1 MVDGVLVLD
10 PEGVVRYSNG
20 RALATLGGTMP
31 TMVGRRLVESI
42 VPAERQSEVAAAMR
56 GLLAGPQTS
65 DEWYFLEVQIQRN
78 DGCFVWVDLRIG
90 RIPFDQCDWLV
101 AIVRDIDHQKRGEM
115 ALARAATTDELS
127 GLANR
132 RAFQHA
138 LEQHV
143 DQPIVVAFVDVDYFK
158 SINDRFGHLEG
169 DRAIRFVAQRLAE
182 TLPDAICVARLGG
195 DEFGV
200 VLRMDG
206 DLQTVVKRMEE
217 VRTQF
222 ATTPFRG
229 DGTTLTVSIGVAAS
243 EPDALSPR
251 TLLTRADQSLY
262 QAKTSGRNRVC
273 VATKSLQSGSD
284 AD

>member
-1 MVDGVLVLD
+1 M
-10 PEGVVRYSNG
+10 
-20 RALATLGGTMP
+20 
-31 TMVGRRLVESI
+31 
-42 VPAERQSEVAAAMR
+42 
-56 GLLAGPQTS
+56 
-65 DEWYFLEVQIQRN
+65 
-78 DGCFVWVDLRIG
+78 
-90 RIPFDQCDWLV
+90 
-101 AIVRDIDHQKRGEM
+101 
-115 ALARAATTDELS
+115 
-127 GLANR
+127 
-132 RAFQHA
+132 
-138 LEQHV
+138 
-143 DQPIVVAFVDVDYFK
+143 
-158 SINDRFGHLEG
+158 
-169 DRAIRFVAQRLAE
+169 
-182 TLPDAICVARLGG
+182 GG